1 MELENQ
7 LASAEEIVMA
17 APHFTEGMSFFV
29 KEKRYNIKY
38 LNVEK
43 IRVTLQLLGHI
54 TGVIYFILGHL
65 EVWGISWIDGMFVC
79 FAMFILVRIAGSRK
93 QMKFFYPTDVSKE
106 LEECSTAFIS
116 VMRNMSQEQLE
127 NFLVRQIKLEENQNY
142 LSLIPEFVKY
152 LYAVMPD
159 RKSMMISVDELS
171 EVVENSEIEVA
182 KQLRGQ

>member
-1 MELENQ
+1 
-7 LASAEEIVMA
+7 
-17 APHFTEGMSFFV
+17 MSFFV

-38 LNVEK
+38 LAVEK
-43 IRVTLQLLGHI
+43 IRVTLQLLGSI
-54 TGVIYFILGHL
+54 TGAVYFMLGFMG
-65 EVWGISWIDGMFVC
+65 VWGISWIDGIVVC
-79 FAMFILVRIAGSRK
+79 VVMLIFVRIAGSRK
-93 QMKFFYPTDVSKE
+93 QLKFFYPTDISKE

-127 NFLVRQIKLEENQNY
+127 NFLVRQIKLKENHNY
-142 LSLIPEFVKY
+142 LSMIPEFVKY